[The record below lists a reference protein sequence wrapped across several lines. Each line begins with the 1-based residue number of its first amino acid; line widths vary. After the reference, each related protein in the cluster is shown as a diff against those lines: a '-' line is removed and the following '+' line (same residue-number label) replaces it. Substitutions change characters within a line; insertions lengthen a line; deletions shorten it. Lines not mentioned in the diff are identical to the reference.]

1 MQPAKPKNNWLL
13 LVGVIG
19 ATIYDLGNR
28 QWDIPGLRLLLET
41 ILPKKRSLVYSNSE
55 HWLMIDH

>member
-19 ATIYDLGNR
+19 ATIYTALGHK
-28 QWDIPGLRLLLET
+28 LRYFRRWKAQFMT
-41 ILPKKRSLVYSNSE
+41 VGIIYFG
-55 HWLMIDH
+55 

>member
-41 ILPKKRSLVYSNSE
+41 ILPKKRSLV
-55 HWLMIDH
+55 I